1 MTYLIGI
8 DGGGTRTT
16 LALADEAG
24 AEIVRRTGPA
34 GLVDPRR
41 PAVTAEM
48 LTEMVRE
55 AYAAAGL
62 EGPAAA
68 LCAGLAGVGNRAERE
83 VVEMVLVR
91 SGIAER
97 VAIRPDGETA
107 LAGAFGGGPGILVIA
122 GTGSVAHG
130 RAEDGRVERCGGW
143 GMVVGDEGS
152 GYAVGRAALRA
163 ALQAVDGRGPPTGLL
178 DTLLEVLGLSTPDA
192 VPPWA
197 GRAEKFEIASLAV
210 YALRLAEAGD
220 PVAVGIVR
228 TAASALAAHVS
239 ALATRLAPWSGPVP
253 VVLHGGVA
261 SDPAFQRHIGEELA
275 RLDVPLNVQD
285 AASDAVAGAIQLA
298 RQLAVSEP
306 EPERP

>member
-1 MTYLIGI
+1 MRYLIGI

-16 LALADEAG
+16 LALADAAG
-24 AEIVRRTGPA
+24 VEIVRRTGPA

-55 AYAAAGL
+55 AYDAAGV

-91 SGIAER
+91 AGIAER

-107 LAGAFGGGPGILVIA
+107 LAGAFGGGAGILVIS

-163 ALQAVDGRGPPTGLL
+163 ALQAVDGRGPATGLL
-178 DTLLEVLGLSTPDA
+178 ETLLEVLGLSTPDA

-197 GRAEKFEIASLAV
+197 GRAEKSEIASLAV
-210 YALRLAEAGD
+210 YALRLSGSGD
-220 PVAVGIVR
+220 AVATGIVR
-228 TAASALAAHVS
+228 AAAAALAAHVS
-239 ALATRLAPWSGPVP
+239 ALAGRLEPWSRPVP

-261 SDPAFQRHIGEELA
+261 SDPAFERHIRNELD
-275 RLDVPLNVQD
+275 RLDLALEIQA

-298 RQLAVSEP
+298 RQLADSEP
-306 EPERP
+306 DPQRP